1 MLLKKLLL
9 IIIILFGLNFTSS
22 AQIKPSDP
30 EVKYVNFYPSPAT
43 TVISFDFQYSAYD
56 SYSLLIFNFMGK
68 KVYEAKITSG
78 HLDISLT
85 DFYRGVYI
93 YQVRDVDSRILES
106 GKFQVI
112 K

>member
-1 MLLKKLLL
+1 LKKILL

-22 AQIKPSDP
+22 AQNKTSDP
-30 EVKYVNFYPSPAT
+30 EEKLVNFYPSPAT
-43 TVISFDFQYSAYD
+43 TVISFDFQYSADD

-68 KVYEAKITSG
+68 KVYEAKITSQ

-85 DFYRGVYI
+85 DFYRGIYI
-93 YQVRDVDSRILES
+93 YQLRDIDSRILES